1 MPKRTLPRIAE
12 VAPGPAPLT
21 LRVRW
26 QQGGESVVDVSG
38 PIGSFRVY
46 APLRDDPALF
56 AQVRVGEHGT
66 DVAWTE
72 ALDMAA
78 DTLWR
83 LAQEQSGAT
92 MTAAAFRGWRER
104 QAYTLAGAARAL
116 GISRRMAA
124 YYEAGERPIPR
135 TVALATRAL
144 ELMEQPGA
152 AA

>member
-1 MPKRTLPRIAE
+1 MPKRTLPRIAH

-26 QQGGESVVDVSG
+26 QQGGESAIDVSG
-38 PIGSFRVY
+38 PVGSFRVY

-66 DVAWTE
+66 DVAWTDE
-72 ALDMAA
+72 LDMVV

-92 MTAAAFRGWRER
+92 MTAAAFRRWRER
-104 QAYTLAGAARAL
+104 RAYTLEGAARAL
-116 GISRRMAA
+116 GISRRMAV
-124 YYEAGERPIPR
+124 YYEAGDRPIPR
-135 TVALATRAL
+135 TVALATQAL
-144 ELMEQPGA
+144 ELIKQPDA